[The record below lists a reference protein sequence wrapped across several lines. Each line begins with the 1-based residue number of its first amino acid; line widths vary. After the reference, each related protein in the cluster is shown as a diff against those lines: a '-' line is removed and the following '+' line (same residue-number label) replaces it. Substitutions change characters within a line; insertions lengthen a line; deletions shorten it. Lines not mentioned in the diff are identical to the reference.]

1 MMKLLLII
9 LMTAI
14 WILKKKKRNQ
24 TRKHYGMNRNY
35 YNNIKEEELEEI
47 SDLFKEKNCIIGI
60 LFYIRKLT
68 ANELARN
75 ATFNIFDMN

>member
-1 MMKLLLII
+1 
-9 LMTAI
+9 MTAI

-47 SDLFKEKNCIIGI
+47 SDLFKEKN
-60 LFYIRKLT
+60 
-68 ANELARN
+68 
-75 ATFNIFDMN
+75 